1 MSLAKVITK
10 TFVKMVKD
18 SDRVQNSVDQMKE
31 KLIKQ
36 SLEVITKAGIDPSSL
51 PFDPIALLNGN
62 IPNPTS
68 LLTPQSV
75 CAIPPLSQSQKD
87 RANQEIDRVSNTL
100 GGIIENTNKLK
111 AALISIQ
118 APLTGIQATAQ
129 STESVANSISN
140 IIKIIKAIPIP
151 TAFGAPAVAL
161 PVKVLTILSSTLIK
175 LDKKVDVA
183 KGTIALVPPMINQ
196 VSAILNSVI
205 TAVNGVE
212 AIIQSALVLTSFLKS
227 VVELGDSCEWQ

>member
-18 SDRVQNSVDQMKE
+18 SDRVQNSVDQMKG
-31 KLIKQ
+31 KLMKESLNVIK
-36 SLEVITKAGIDPSSL
+36 KAGIDPSSL
-51 PFDPIALLNGN
+51 PFDPISLLNGD

-68 LLTPQSV
+68 LLTPQNV
-75 CAIPPLSQSQKD
+75 CAVPPLSQSQKD

-100 GGIIENTNKLK
+100 EGVIENTNKLK
-111 AALISIQ
+111 TALISIQ
-118 APLTGIQATAQ
+118 APLTGIQVTAQ
-129 STESVANSISN
+129 STESLANSISN
-140 IIKIIKAIPIP
+140 IIKLIKAIPIP

-183 KGTIALVPPMINQ
+183 KGTIALVPPMIKQ
-196 VSAILNSVI
+196 ISAILNSVI
-205 TAVNGVE
+205 TAVNGIE
-212 AIIQSALVLTSFLKS
+212 A
-227 VVELGDSCEWQ
+227 